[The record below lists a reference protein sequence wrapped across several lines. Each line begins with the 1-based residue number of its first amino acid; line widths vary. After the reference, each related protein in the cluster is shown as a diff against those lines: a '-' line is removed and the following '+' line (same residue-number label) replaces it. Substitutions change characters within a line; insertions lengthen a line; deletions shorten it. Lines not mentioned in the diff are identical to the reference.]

1 MNPSAWPAMSDA
13 DLKWD
18 ACPPQGQGRADV
30 TVVVPFRDSGPL
42 LAQACS
48 SLRRQSHP
56 HWRALLVND
65 QSDADSLLQ
74 ARTIAAQD
82 QRFRLLHVPDAPHAP
97 GPWLARNVGIAATQT
112 AFVAFLDADDLWHP
126 DKLRNQLVLHHDD
139 GAELSVT
146 GYHRFRRG
154 ASGWQVLH
162 TRIPPAQMDLERLL
176 RGNLIPLSS
185 AIVSTELLKQE
196 IGTDEEAVCRPF
208 RPEDHED
215 YGLWLRLF
223 ARHSQLR
230 YGCLL
235 EPLMAYR
242 LHAES
247 ISAQRWRSHRAVSRL
262 LAQHCRHRL
271 QHGLLLGRWVAARL
285 AVQMVKARAAR
296 RQEALTQA
304 YNDLL
309 EPPHGADSTLTHGGD
324 PTQRTNEGWGL
335 DSPNS

>member
-1 MNPSAWPAMSDA
+1 
-13 DLKWD
+13 
-18 ACPPQGQGRADV
+18 
-30 TVVVPFRDSGPL
+30 
-42 LAQACS
+42 
-48 SLRRQSHP
+48 
-56 HWRALLVND
+56 VND
-65 QSDADSLLQ
+65 QSNADSLLQ

-126 DKLRNQLVLHHDD
+126 DKLRRQLVLHHDD

-154 ASGWQVLH
+154 ASGWQVMH

-185 AIVSTELLKQE
+185 AIVSTDLLRQE
-196 IGTDEEAVCRPF
+196 IGRNEEAVSGPF
-208 RPEDHED
+208 RPEHHED

-230 YGCLL
+230 YGCLP

-242 LHAES
+242 LHADS

-271 QHGLLLGRWVAARL
+271 HHGLLIGRWAAARL
-285 AVQMVKARAAR
+285 AVQLVETQAGR
-296 RQEALTQA
+296 RQGPLPKA

-309 EPPHGADSTLTHGGD
+309 EPSHGADFTLTQGGG
-324 PTQRTNEGWGL
+324 PPQRANQGRGL
-335 DSPNS
+335 DSPNPKAHA